1 MPTSNTPAHG
11 AEELVAFDLQDQVAT
26 LTLNSPSKRNALE
39 PAMRDMLAH
48 HIRAIREDASVRA
61 VVIIGAGGHFCSG
74 GDLRNIAAANLD
86 NAGWLR
92 RMQALHEWLY
102 DLLTLDRPVIAAVDG
117 AAAGAG
123 FSLAMAADFVIA
135 TPRAWF
141 NMSFIKVG
149 LIPDLGAF
157 YTLPRI
163 VGVQRAKEIMLSA
176 RDVGAQEALQLG
188 LVLELHAPQQL
199 LERAQ
204 AMARSFVGASPT
216 AVALIKRSLHDAL
229 GGGLPSLLATE
240 ANAQSLAA
248 GTSAHHEAVQRFLSK
263 QPPHFVW
270 PSTPSQN

>member
-1 MPTSNTPAHG
+1 MCSS
-11 AEELVAFDLQDQVAT
+11 DL
-26 LTLNSPSKRNALE
+26 
-39 PAMRDMLAH
+39 
-48 HIRAIREDASVRA
+48 
-61 VVIIGAGGHFCSG
+61 
-74 GDLRNIAAANLD
+74 
-86 NAGWLR
+86 
-92 RMQALHEWLY
+92 
-102 DLLTLDRPVIAAVDG
+102 
-117 AAAGAG
+117 
-123 FSLAMAADFVIA
+123 
-135 TPRAWF
+135 
-141 NMSFIKVG
+141 
-149 LIPDLGAF
+149 
-157 YTLPRI
+157 I

-229 GGGLPSLLATE
+229 GGGLASLLATE

-263 QPPHFVW
+263 QPAHFVW